1 LALAALVNAL
11 LFSLLVYSN
20 RPHGERHEQYVFAEL
35 VPPAHAVP
43 ETIVPP
49 GPTQHVLKVQAPSAP
64 DFVVDTSDFEL
75 PPRPDPL
82 RPNRQLHLATARP
95 DVEVTGRPVIVTLRL
110 LVRADGTIASSEV
123 VGSSG
128 IAQLDAIA
136 SQFAMQN
143 WRFLPAVSAGHNVS
157 DWISVQ
163 VLLMFD

>member
-1 LALAALVNAL
+1 LALAALVNVL
-11 LFSLLVYSN
+11 LFSLLIYSN
-20 RPHGERHEQYVFAEL
+20 RPHDRLREQYLFAEL
-35 VPPAHAVP
+35 VPPARAVP
-43 ETIVPP
+43 EPIAPP
-49 GPTQHVLKVQAPSAP
+49 EPTQHDPKVEARSAP
-64 DFVVDTSDFEL
+64 DFEVDPSDAEL

-82 RPNRQLHLATARP
+82 RPNRQLHLAAARP
-95 DVEVTGRPVIVTLRL
+95 EVEATGRPVIVTLRL